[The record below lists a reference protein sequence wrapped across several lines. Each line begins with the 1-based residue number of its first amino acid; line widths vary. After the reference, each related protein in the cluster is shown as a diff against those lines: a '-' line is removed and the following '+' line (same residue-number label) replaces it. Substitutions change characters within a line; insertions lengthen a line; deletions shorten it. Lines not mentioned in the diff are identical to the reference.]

1 MSRAMNNA
9 ATVLWRIATQ
19 TSAYAATDLSGTGA
33 RLTGGRWNSPGR
45 PVVYTSASMS
55 LAVLETVVHLKS
67 STFPFAR
74 YLVRLEVP
82 HALWKARRICGP
94 DDAPAGWDALPAGN
108 VSRHH
113 GDAWLAAGQPAL
125 LEVPSVVLPEES
137 NVLINPLHRDAH
149 KVKATMVRPFAYDGR
164 LISVK

>member
-1 MSRAMNNA
+1 MTTMPA
-9 ATVLWRIATQ
+9 VLWRIATQ
-19 TSAYAATDLSGTGA
+19 TTAYAATDLSGTGA

-45 PVVYTSASMS
+45 PVVYTSTGMS

-67 STFPFAR
+67 SSFPFAR

-82 HALWKARRICGP
+82 HALWKARRVDEVEQLP
-94 DDAPAGWDALPAGN
+94 DGWDALPSGS

-113 GDAWLAAGQPAL
+113 GDAWLAAGHPLL

-149 KVKATMVRPFAYDGR
+149 KIRATLVRPFAYDSR
-164 LISVK
+164 LVSVK

>member
-1 MSRAMNNA
+1 MTTTPA
-9 ATVLWRIATQ
+9 VLWRIATQ
-19 TSAYAATDLSGTGA
+19 TTAYAATDLSGTGA

-45 PVVYTSASMS
+45 PVVYTSTSMS

-67 STFPFAR
+67 SSFPFAR

-82 HALWKARRICGP
+82 HALWKARRVHEVAQLP
-94 DDAPAGWDALPAGN
+94 DGWDALPAGS

-113 GDAWLAAGQPAL
+113 GDDWLAAGHPLL

-149 KVKATMVRPFAYDGR
+149 KVKATMVRPFAYDAR
-164 LISVK
+164 LVFVK